1 MRQEGAL
8 DRKKGGTHTHTHIL
22 SQVGPCKGPEG
33 RGKKCVHT
41 PTHTLTLSL
50 FFSTRTKL
58 NNNTTKQKQEE
69 RERGSLFP
77 HRHSSSSC
85 SSPHPTP
92 FFWLLSIP
100 LVLPH
105 HHPMTTMDGDD
116 SPSERTGSH
125 FCSDV
130 QRRALACSLR
140 AHASLIGV
148 CHTQHT
154 EHNTH
159 TEVVCRCAAS
169 IRTERR
175 LAHTHTHTG
184 SSTTLRPRGLL
195 FRALCDGE
203 GEGRQRRWSWGKA
216 RMRACLPP
224 SLPPT
229 TTTLTPP
236 FFPSPFHTHK
246 KKRQPM
252 MMTDPSHD

>member
-1 MRQEGAL
+1 MRAHP
-8 DRKKGGTHTHTHIL
+8 HTH
-22 SQVGPCKGPEG
+22 PNPF
-33 RGKKCVHT
+33 
-41 PTHTLTLSL
+41 PL
-50 FFSTRTKL
+50 FFHAHKTK
-58 NNNTTKQKQEE
+58 TTTPNKNKRRE
-69 RERGSLFP
+69 REAPSSLTDTP
-77 HRHSSSSC
+77 PLPAPR
-85 SSPHPTP
+85 PTPPP

-140 AHASLIGV
+140 AHAFLIGV

-175 LAHTHTHTG
+175 LAHTHTHREQHDA
-184 SSTTLRPRGLL
+184 SPARL
-195 FRALCDGE
+195 ALSC
-203 GEGRQRRWSWGKA
+203 
-216 RMRACLPP
+216 
-224 SLPPT
+224 
-229 TTTLTPP
+229 
-236 FFPSPFHTHK
+236 FV
-246 KKRQPM
+246 
-252 MMTDPSHD
+252 